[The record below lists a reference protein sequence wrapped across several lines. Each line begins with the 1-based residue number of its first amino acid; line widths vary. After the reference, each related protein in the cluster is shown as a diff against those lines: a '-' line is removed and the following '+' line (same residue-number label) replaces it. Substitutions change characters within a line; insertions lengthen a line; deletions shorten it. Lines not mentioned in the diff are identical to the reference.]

1 MALVSSGMRQT
12 RDLRSGTYVRTTS
25 GWAMIVTVMQH
36 QHMVALVL
44 RFPDGAMSVTAP
56 VPDSV
61 QVETAEEVMD

>member
-1 MALVSSGMRQT
+1 
-12 RDLRSGTYVRTTS
+12 
-25 GWAMIVTVMQH
+25 MIVTVMQH
-36 QHMVALVL
+36 QHMVSLVL